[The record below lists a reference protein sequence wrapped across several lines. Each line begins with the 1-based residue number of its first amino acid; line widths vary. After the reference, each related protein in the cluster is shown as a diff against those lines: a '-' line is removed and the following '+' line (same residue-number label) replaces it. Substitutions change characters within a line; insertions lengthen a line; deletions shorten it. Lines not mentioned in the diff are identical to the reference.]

1 MNAPLPSLDKHKC
14 PGDQPP
20 RRAFFRWI
28 TGALGAVATG
38 LLTLPMHGYFFGRR
52 NRPAMWVPMGSLA
65 DFPLGET
72 RTINF
77 DNPLR
82 QPWDGMTSMTGVHVR
97 YQGQNDDGE
106 EQFLVLAANCAHLG
120 CPVSWFPDERESEFT
135 ETSSFATTRSG
146 SHNSTW
152 AYERAQRKRKAR
164 INRVVVLVL
173 AAVALSTVVLYAVA
187 KRLHA

>member
-1 MNAPLPSLDKHKC
+1 MNAPLPPLDKHKC

-120 CPVSWFPDERESEFT
+120 CPVSWFPQ
-135 ETSSFATTRSG
+135 SG
-146 SHNSTW
+146 LFMCPCHGGVYYENG
-152 AYERAQRKRKAR
+152 ERASGPPPRGLFHCVW
-164 INRVVVLVL
+164 RVKDGKLEIE
-173 AAVALSTVVLYAVA
+173 APHYPT
-187 KRLHA
+187 LHDTLTGSLES